1 MAYTNSN
8 RLESDRQIGNTKTS
22 RKQFR
27 GRRTKSSSI
36 SLLTPYEHENACKC
50 VRDADVVAYRVDR
63 LKAIGNGQVP
73 AVAATAWKLL
83 SERI

>member
-1 MAYTNSN
+1 MAHTNSN
-8 RLESDRQIGNTKTS
+8 RLESDGQIGNTKTA

-73 AVAATAWKLL
+73 AVAATAWRIL
-83 SERI
+83 SESL